1 MIASDKSCRVPAA
14 EKPMNDDNRC
24 AGDIRHQATATIQFT
39 LSVAALFLYVVT
51 QPVIANGQLNP
62 FYNQEAGPSLHDD
75 DWALM
80 HAAAARLYRQE
91 QVADG
96 AATRWSNPKTGDSG
110 AVTVLQSFEEN
121 GMACRRVRY
130 NIELCSSPGPY
141 PYTLNWCRTASRK
154 WKIAS

>member
-1 MIASDKSCRVPAA
+1 MTTNA
-14 EKPMNDDNRC
+14 
-24 AGDIRHQATATIQFT
+24 
-39 LSVAALFLYVVT
+39 
-51 QPVIANGQLNP
+51 QLNP
-62 FYNQEAGPSLHDD
+62 FYNQEAGPGLHGD

-91 QVADG
+91 RVADG

-110 AVTVLQSFEEN
+110 TVTVLQSFEQN

-130 NIELCSSPGPY
+130 DIQLGSSPGPN
-141 PYTLNWCRTASRK
+141 PYTLNWCRTASRE